1 MIRLC
6 VATGILLFR
15 ISAEQKKRAMSLAFL
30 KQAINIQ
37 LKPNNYLPTQT
48 AIVLE
53 LNQAK

>member
-1 MIRLC
+1 MMRLC

-15 ISAEQKKRAMSLAFL
+15 ISAVQKKRVISLAVR